1 MWAWAWATA
10 ALWLQT
16 AGAGS
21 RQEPKRTQQLAIR
34 VESPNITSPNHEGLP
49 GSFKVGACWGACGR
63 VSTASKLRL
72 SPYLNSSAPFLPGE
86 EPEHCLRP

>member
-10 ALWLQT
+10 ALLWLQT
-16 AGAGS
+16 SGAGS
-21 RQEPKRTQQLAIR
+21 RQLAIR
-34 VESPNITSPNHEGLP
+34 VESPNITTPNREGLP
-49 GSFKVGACWGACGR
+49 GFFKVGACWGACGR

-72 SPYLNSSAPFLPGE
+72 SPYLNSSAPVLPGE